1 MRIVNLLV
9 LWISFI
15 LFLAPL
21 NAQSYINRSHSLG
34 YLATVFTGIHST
46 DSCLYIKGVMTDSL
60 YRSGSFFLKASLNGD
75 ILEKTEFVETQKII
89 DSWSN
94 DLIQNIAGNFL
105 LLGYQLQV
113 EEPTFTAFL
122 KEISPSG
129 ETLREQHVTSP
140 FYPSD
145 KFIITSGVVQNDD
158 GSYFVSGNLGN
169 TNNNKAVYFLAIIDS
184 SFGQVKTNTYTG
196 PDSEGAYSSAY
207 DKYTGN
213 ILIGGWEFTIG
224 FVPNKASRKRI
235 TKIDATTGSVL
246 WNWVY
251 PPGLPVER
259 AAPVMDMLPLP
270 DGSIIGASSVSITRP
285 VGDYEEFFYYPT
297 IFKLNAD
304 RSLAWERR
312 MGNGRYYLEES
323 WMQAVLPANDGGG
336 YIGAAA
342 VNFRDTLQTG
352 ENTVGIIAKV
362 SEQGDSL
369 WARYIY
375 QPFPL
380 LRLHRVY
387 DIQPSAN
394 KDGYYIAGTN
404 FVPINNEGQ
413 VQQQGWLVRVD
424 NYGCLSPGCHL
435 QVYSP
440 EAPLED
446 NIHLYPNPTSAYVV
460 IDHGGHDFSK
470 GLFRIHDAQGRV
482 LSEWRAPQ
490 GELSTLVSVA
500 QYPAGQYWL
509 WYEGPGGERVRKGF
523 EKQ

>member
-1 MRIVNLLV
+1 MHLKGQDY
-9 LWISFI
+9 
-15 LFLAPL
+15 L
-21 NAQSYINRSHSLG
+21 NRRYSLG
-34 YLATVFTGIHST
+34 YLATVFTGIHPT
-46 DSCLYIKGVMTDSL
+46 DTCLYIKGVMTDSL
-60 YRSGSFFLKASLNGD
+60 YRSGSFFLKASLSGD

-89 DSWSN
+89 DSWN
-94 DLIQNIAGNFL
+94 NELTQNEAGNFL
-105 LLGYQLQV
+105 LLGYQLQTG
-113 EEPTFTAFL
+113 EPTFTAFL
-122 KEISPSG
+122 KEITPEG
-129 ETLREQHVTSP
+129 QTIREKHFTSP

-145 KFIITSGVVQNDD
+145 KFIFTTGVVQTDY
-158 GSYFVSGNLGN
+158 GSYFISGNLGN
-169 TNNNKAVYFLAIIDS
+169 TNNNKAVYFLAEIDS
-184 SFGQVKTNTYTG
+184 AFSTASISSYNG
-196 PDSEGAYSSAY
+196 PDSEGAYSISK
-207 DKYTGN
+207 DQMSGN

-235 TKIDATTGSVL
+235 TKLDATTGSVL

-285 VGDYEEFFYYPT
+285 VGDYEELFYYPT
-297 IFKLNAD
+297 IFKLSAD
-304 RSLAWERR
+304 RTLAWERR

-352 ENTVGIIAKV
+352 TNTVGIIAKV

-369 WARYIY
+369 WARYLY
-375 QPFPL
+375 YPTFQY
-380 LRLHRVY
+380 RSHYVY
-387 DIQPSAN
+387 DIKPASD
-394 KDGYYIAGTN
+394 KKGYYIAGTSL
-404 FVPINNEGQ
+404 VPEANSGEAL
-413 VQQQGWLVRVD
+413 QQGWLVKVD
-424 NYGCLSPGCHL
+424 NYGCLVPGCHL

-460 IDHGGHDFSK
+460 IDHGGHDFSQ

-482 LSEWRAPQ
+482 LAEWRAPQ

-509 WYEGPGGERVRKGF
+509 WYEGPGGQRVRKGF
-523 EKQ
+523 VKQ

>member
-1 MRIVNLLV
+1 
-9 LWISFI
+9 
-15 LFLAPL
+15 
-21 NAQSYINRSHSLG
+21 
-34 YLATVFTGIHST
+34 
-46 DSCLYIKGVMTDSL
+46 MTDSL
-60 YRSGSFFLKASLNGD
+60 YRSGSFFLKAGLNGD
-75 ILEKTEFVETQKII
+75 ILEKTEFVETGKTM
-89 DSWSN
+89 DSWHN
-94 DLIQNIAGNFL
+94 AMPVTKTGNFIIPGYL
-105 LLGYQLQV
+105 LQS
-113 EEPTFTAFL
+113 EEPNFSVFL
-122 KEISPSG
+122 KEIKPDG
-129 ETLREQHVTSP
+129 QLVREVKFTSP
-140 FYPSD
+140 YYPANRFIVPIDVINTSD
-145 KFIITSGVVQNDD
+145 GGVLVT
-158 GSYFVSGNLGN
+158 GNLGN
-169 TNNNKAVYFLAIIDS
+169 VNNNKTVYYLCKIDS
-184 SFGQVKTNTYTG
+184 SFNQTFIKAYSG
-196 PDSEGAYSSAY
+196 PDSEDGISLLE
-207 DKYTGN
+207 DINGN
-213 ILIGGWEFTIG
+213 WLVGGWEITIG

-285 VGDYEEFFYYPT
+285 VGNYEELFYYPT
-297 IFKLNAD
+297 IFKLSAD
-304 RSLAWERR
+304 RTLAWERR
-312 MGNGRYYLEES
+312 MGNGRYYAEES

-404 FVPINNEGQ
+404 FVPINDEGQ

-446 NIHLYPNPTSAYVV
+446 NIHLYPNPSSAYVV
-460 IDHGGHDFSK
+460 IDHGGHDFSQ
-470 GLFRIHDAQGRV
+470 GLFRIHDAQGRA
-482 LSEWRAPQ
+482 LAEWRAPQ

-523 EKQ
+523 VKQ